1 MLETSV
7 GSIESA
13 ALHYN
18 KIPRSEYFIILLTIK
33 FGSSHSI
40 VVGLLIRMLLKLHI
54 PLSPIVAIVLVE
66 NILTVPWLARTFHAI
81 ITVNVKIFPEVVLTF
96 FKTAKLRTSPH
107 ISSF

>member
-40 VVGLLIRMLLKLHI
+40 VVGLLIRMLLKL
-54 PLSPIVAIVLVE
+54 
-66 NILTVPWLARTFHAI
+66 
-81 ITVNVKIFPEVVLTF
+81 
-96 FKTAKLRTSPH
+96 
-107 ISSF
+107 

>member
-13 ALHYN
+13 ALHDN
-18 KIPRSEYFIILLTIK
+18 EIPRSEYFIILLTIK

-54 PLSPIVAIVLVE
+54 S
-66 NILTVPWLARTFHAI
+66 
-81 ITVNVKIFPEVVLTF
+81 VKIFYQSKQKIHFRHFRGCL
-96 FKTAKLRTSPH
+96 
-107 ISSF
+107 I